1 MYYEI
6 REVRSKSL
14 QINLEDGKVE
24 KPKYSEFS
32 GKSFRVLKNGFWG
45 YFVGD
50 VRDEEGIERAKRLAV
65 IEGDADVEDKPFSGK
80 FIYKEKK
87 PFDDLDLEDK
97 VKILREIDYHLKN
110 STSRRVVYIESVK
123 EVTIRNSSGGEV
135 SFRVPRCGVIMQA
148 FAKGKTLQFYS
159 ERVMRVGGLEVIE
172 SAYEKAGKV
181 AEIAVKL
188 SNADAPP
195 SGRMNIVMNPSL
207 TGVFIHEAFGHGV
220 EADHVLQNATVL
232 KDLRGKKVAAD
243 CVNVFDDPTIPEFGF
258 FPFDDEGYKAE
269 RKVIIE
275 EGYLKNFLNT
285 RETAKKLGGN
295 GGNARAENLEVPI
308 PRMSN
313 TFIDC
318 GDYDLEELISEA
330 KFGVMLFGSRGGE
343 TNPATGYFHFNAQ
356 FGYLIE
362 NGETTKMIRDVSMSG
377 YTLEILRDIKLGKE
391 IEFDPGFCG
400 KSGQIV
406 PVADG
411 GPFALVKALVGGS

>member
-6 REVRSKSL
+6 REIKSRSL

-24 KPKYSEFS
+24 KPKYSEFE

-50 VRDEEGIERAKRLAV
+50 VNDEDGIKKAERLAI
-65 IEGDADVEDKPFSGK
+65 IEGDADVDEKPFSGK
-80 FIYKEKK
+80 FFYKEKK
-87 PFDDLDLEDK
+87 PFDEVDVEDK
-97 VKILREIDYHLKN
+97 IKILREIDYYLKEN
-110 STSRRVVYIESVK
+110 VISRKIVYIETVK

-135 SFRVPRCGVIMQA
+135 TFRVPRCGVIMQA

-159 ERVMRVGGLEVIE
+159 DRILKVGGLEVIE
-172 SAYEKAGKV
+172 KAYEKASEV
-181 AEIAVKL
+181 SEIAVKL

-195 SGRMNIVMNPSL
+195 SGIMNVVMNPSL

-232 KDLRGKKVAAD
+232 KDMRGKKVAAD
-243 CVNVFDDPTIPEFGF
+243 CVNVYDDPTIPEFGF

-275 EGYLKNFLNT
+275 GGYLRNFLNT
-285 RETAKKLGGN
+285 RETAKKLGGVA
-295 GGNARAENLEVPI
+295 GNARAENLAVPI
-308 PRMSN
+308 VRMSN
-313 TFIDC
+313 TFIDS
-318 GDYDLEELISEA
+318 GDYTLEELLSDAEVI
-330 KFGVMLFGSRGGE
+330 LFGSRGGE

-356 FGYLIE
+356 FGYIVE
-362 NGETTKMIRDVSMSG
+362 KGEMTKMIRDVSLSG
-377 YTLEILRDIKLGKE
+377 HTLEILKDIKLGKE
-391 IEFDPGFCG
+391 IEFNPGFCG
-400 KSGQIV
+400 KAGQIV